1 MLLKRREFEMV
12 SRQEIEKTE
21 ELKKCNFYD
30 PHFRG
35 SFKLHFQPRRAT
47 KNSAAYDL
55 YSPIRIVLK
64 PGEIAKIPTGFKI
77 KMPRNEAFFIYI
89 RSSYGAKDII
99 LPAGVNII
107 DADYYNNP
115 KNEGHF
121 FICIKNNSKLCNTVD
136 FPRPL
141 TPAKILRLLNL
152 NVLDLQNTLKFS
164 ILISVIIIS
173 WIISS

>member
-1 MLLKRREFEMV
+1 MLLKRREFEMI
-12 SRQEIEKTE
+12 SSKEMQKTK
-21 ELKKCNFYD
+21 ELESCSFYQGR
-30 PHFRG
+30 FRG

-77 KMPRNEAFFIYI
+77 KMPKNEAFFIYI

-121 FICIKNNSKLCNTVD
+121 FICIKNNSKEDFTIEEGDRIAQGVFQKYYTCGETVRTERSGG
-136 FPRPL
+136 FG
-141 TPAKILRLLNL
+141 
-152 NVLDLQNTLKFS
+152 
-164 ILISVIIIS
+164 
-173 WIISS
+173 SSGTK

>member
-55 YSPIRIVLK
+55 YSPIQIVLK

-121 FICIKNNSKLCNTVD
+121 FICIKNNSKED
-136 FPRPL
+136 F
-141 TPAKILRLLNL
+141 
-152 NVLDLQNTLKFS
+152 
-164 ILISVIIIS
+164 VIEEGDRIAQGVFQKYYTCGEIVKTERS
-173 WIISS
+173 GGFGSSGTK

>member
-77 KMPRNEAFFIYI
+77 KMPKNEAFFIYI

-107 DADYYNNP
+107 DADYYNNES
-115 KNEGHF
+115 NEGEIF
-121 FICIKNNSKLCNTVD
+121 FQLI
-136 FPRPL
+136 
-141 TPAKILRLLNL
+141 NL
-152 NVLDLQNTLKFS
+152 S
-164 ILISVIIIS
+164 PYPIIIPKGTYIGQG
-173 WIISS
+173 IIKKYYTTDDDKAIGERTGGFGSTNK

>member
-115 KNEGHF
+115 KTKVIF
-121 FICIKNNSKLCNTVD
+121 SFALRIIVK
-136 FPRPL
+136 
-141 TPAKILRLLNL
+141 KILSLKKETELPKEYFKNI
-152 NVLDLQNTLKFS
+152 TLVVK
-164 ILISVIIIS
+164 L
-173 WIISS
+173 

>member
-115 KNEGHF
+115 DNEGNF
-121 FICIKNNSKLCNTVD
+121 FIVIKNNSNKDVEIEEGDRIAQGVFQKYYKTTDDKVTKTRTGGLGSTS
-136 FPRPL
+136 R
-141 TPAKILRLLNL
+141 
-152 NVLDLQNTLKFS
+152 
-164 ILISVIIIS
+164 
-173 WIISS
+173 

>member
-115 KNEGHF
+115 KT
-121 FICIKNNSKLCNTVD
+121 K
-136 FPRPL
+136 
-141 TPAKILRLLNL
+141 
-152 NVLDLQNTLKFS
+152 
-164 ILISVIIIS
+164 VIFHLY
-173 WIISS
+173 

>member
-115 KNEGHF
+115 KTKVIF
-121 FICIKNNSKLCNTVD
+121 SFVLRIIVK
-136 FPRPL
+136 
-141 TPAKILRLLNL
+141 KILSLKKETELPKEYFKNI
-152 NVLDLQNTLKFS
+152 TLVVK
-164 ILISVIIIS
+164 L
-173 WIISS
+173 

>member
-77 KMPRNEAFFIYI
+77 KMPKNEAFFIYI

-121 FICIKNNSKLCNTVD
+121 FICIKNNSKKDFVIEEGDRIAQGVFQKYYTCGETVKTKRSGG
-136 FPRPL
+136 FG
-141 TPAKILRLLNL
+141 
-152 NVLDLQNTLKFS
+152 
-164 ILISVIIIS
+164 
-173 WIISS
+173 SSGTK